1 MKLQLVTLAFYTIL
15 FYTHQQ
21 TNKVVQLDIS
31 SLYNARP
38 ITILKSKTIVPWVKG
53 IDIGGIGDGYATMAA
68 SVAIGDIQPH
78 ALPDNPLIAANSR
91 HPEVMLHYANSD
103 STHKQAVAINGESGV
118 EFTVKQAKYKDL
130 YLALTSAEGS
140 SALKIKLI
148 YTDGSE
154 TKDFVLPD
162 YYRDLPANDPD
173 LCYLVHDLAKWGTKN
188 NMTEKDHHNIDLLNI
203 HPNPEKTLK
212 GISINKTKPGYLV
225 FWAAT
230 GVI

>member
-1 MKLQLVTLAFYTIL
+1 M
-15 FYTHQQ
+15 
-21 TNKVVQLDIS
+21 
-31 SLYNARP
+31 
-38 ITILKSKTIVPWVKG
+38 
-53 IDIGGIGDGYATMAA
+53 
-68 SVAIGDIQPH
+68 
-78 ALPDNPLIAANSR
+78 PDNPLIAANSR

-212 GISINKTKPGYLV
+212 GISINKTKLGYLV